1 MRRQYNPN
9 SAGSQHYSNAAGS
22 LRTHGS
28 GELSEAHLQILSAK
42 TPWREGLADD
52 CPFLLIPFVHRGR
65 RHLDYLPRQSS
76 THWRRHRRLRSTP
89 NAALSLHL
97 PRRHRIHRRHLRR
110 HIARRLARR
119 PTLSIRFVHRCT
131 SQAVDLL
138 QNLLSDER
146 PLVNRQPGRAPL
158 RVSKLPTRTYRDRVS
173 WQATP
178 RTAPSPGQRST

>member
-1 MRRQYNPN
+1 MRQYNPN

-28 GELSEAHLQILSAK
+28 GELSEAYSQILSAK

-52 CPFLLIPFVHRGR
+52 CRFLLYTFV
-65 RHLDYLPRQSS
+65 
-76 THWRRHRRLRSTP
+76 HRRLRSTP
-89 NAALSLHL
+89 NAALDLHP

-146 PLVNRQPGRAPL
+146 PLVNRQPGRAPP
-158 RVSKLPTRTYRDRVS
+158 RVSKLLHAHIEIASVGKQLLGLLHRQDSDQPETGSIIGEDMYAAAFS
-173 WQATP
+173 LE
-178 RTAPSPGQRST
+178 